1 MIPRKILESASVKD
15 LYRLMLENRLSRK
28 ALFGIVGRRLHRE
41 LVVENAEGRPRR
53 VQELKH
59 AYMMALFHGFDRAMT
74 RGYVSR
80 SVTERLLDTVLENV
94 IVNEKHPVGPGPH
107 PLLLVVSPTGRCN
120 LRCEG
125 CYAASESADRA
136 GLTGLDFDIFDRIVT
151 DKRRLWDSHLT
162 IVSGGEP
169 FLWRDG
175 ERGLLDLVERHP
187 TEFFMIYT
195 NGTLITDDLAR
206 RMAELG
212 NISPAL
218 SLEGFEEETDARRGA
233 GTFEKVL
240 QAFERMRRHGVPFGV
255 SVTPTSKNWD
265 TVTSDRFIDFC
276 FDAQGAVYAWCFQ
289 YMPIGSSPDLDL
301 MVSPE
306 NRLEMLRRTN
316 HLVRDKKVLFADFW
330 NSGIASYGCI
340 SAGRAGGQFYIDWN
354 GDVTPCVFVPYA
366 VDNIYSVYERGD
378 DLNALRE
385 APFFRK
391 IRAWQDE
398 YGFKQSADKVQN
410 WLCPC
415 PIRDD
420 FDRLR
425 DAALETNARPI
436 NEAAADALVNPDF
449 RRRMAACAGEFKKM
463 SAPVWEMEFSDSAT
477 AEPAPRSKLSPGSGA

>member
-15 LYRLMLENRLSRK
+15 LYRFMIENRLSRK
-28 ALFGIVGRRLHRE
+28 ALFTIVERRLHRE
-41 LVVENAEGRPRR
+41 LVVDNAAGRPRR

-94 IVNEKHPVGPGPH
+94 IVNEKSPGEPGEH

-120 LRCEG
+120 IRCEG
-125 CYAASESADRA
+125 CYAASDTAGHA
-136 GLTGLDFDIFDRIVT
+136 GLSFDIFDRIVA
-151 DKRRLWDSHLT
+151 DKRRLWDSYLT

-175 ERGLLDLVERHP
+175 GRGLLDLVLKHP
-187 TEFFMIYT
+187 TEFFMVYT
-195 NGTLITDDLAR
+195 NGTLITDDVAK
-206 RMAELG
+206 RMGDLG
-212 NISPAL
+212 NVSPAL
-218 SLEGFEEETDARRGA
+218 SLEGFEKETDERRGA
-233 GTFEKVL
+233 GVFKKILE
-240 QAFERMRRHGVPFGV
+240 AFESLRRHGVPFGV
-255 SVTPTSKNWD
+255 SVTPTTKNWD

-276 FDAQGAVYAWCFQ
+276 FEEQGAVYGWCFQ
-289 YMPIGSSPDLDL
+289 YMPIGSKPDLDL
-301 MVSPE
+301 MLAPE
-306 NRLEMLRRTN
+306 SRLEMLKRT
-316 HLVRDKKVLFADFW
+316 HHIVRDKKVLFADFW
-330 NSGIASYGCI
+330 NSGIVSYGCI

-354 GDVTPCVFVPYA
+354 GDVMPCVFVPYA

-378 DLNALRE
+378 DLNTLRE

-398 YGFKQSADKVQN
+398 AGFARSADKVRN

-420 FDRLR
+420 FDYLR
-425 DAALETNARPI
+425 RAALETNARPI
-436 NEAAADALVNPDF
+436 NEAAADALKNPAF
-449 RRRMAACAGEFKKM
+449 CKSMSECAGEYERL
-463 SAPVWEMEFSDSAT
+463 SSRLWEEEF
-477 AEPAPRSKLSPGSGA
+477 AERPEGG